1 MNRRSHLPPFVATLL
16 LGAFTQA
23 LLAAEP
29 PAGLS
34 LRGRGG
40 PWLLLDDARGA
51 APAAAATG
59 APAVAGE
66 PRTLAAG
73 DLDRD
78 GMPDLAVGLA
88 TPQGGRIV
96 IYPGNLDHLFPNQ
109 PEAKARRAGGLG
121 VDEPFLAAAT
131 VIELDRAPDFLAI
144 GDFDADG
151 AADLV
156 ALTLG
161 TDRLEP
167 RARRWQR
174 PVRRL
179 RSVHLGGTITAF
191 AAGEIDQRDLLPDLA
206 VALVD
211 LAGAPRSSS
220 SPVPRCP
227 PTRFPNACPWP
238 RRRTR
243 CSSTRSTATRATISR
258 RPPRTRSSFHFGL
271 GEVPG
276 ALAER
281 RGRRTGAARLPFS
294 ANALASGEFAR
305 GDAAYRRELA
315 LLDRRGDLRVL
326 GSSAPPKVRS
336 SIRSAAS

>member
-16 LGAFTQA
+16 LGAFAQA

-59 APAVAGE
+59 APSVAGE

-131 VIELDRAPDFLAI
+131 VVQLDRAPDFLAI

-156 ALTLG
+156 AATLG
-161 TDRLEP
+161 TDRLELAP
-167 RARRWQR
+167 GDGSGRFGA
-174 PVRRL
+174 L
-179 RSVHLGGTITAF
+179 RSVHLDGTITAF
-191 AAGEIDQRDLLPDLA
+191 AAGEAWVGSAAGGTCWRVA
-206 VALVD
+206 VTVRIMATTMRTWPRFVSSLRPAN
-211 LAGAPRSSS
+211 LRARARRSSM
-220 SPVPRCP
+220 VPR
-227 PTRFPNACPWP
+227 
-238 RRRTR
+238 
-243 CSSTRSTATRATISR
+243 
-258 RPPRTRSSFHFGL
+258 
-271 GEVPG
+271 
-276 ALAER
+276 
-281 RGRRTGAARLPFS
+281 
-294 ANALASGEFAR
+294 
-305 GDAAYRRELA
+305 
-315 LLDRRGDLRVL
+315 
-326 GSSAPPKVRS
+326 
-336 SIRSAAS
+336 